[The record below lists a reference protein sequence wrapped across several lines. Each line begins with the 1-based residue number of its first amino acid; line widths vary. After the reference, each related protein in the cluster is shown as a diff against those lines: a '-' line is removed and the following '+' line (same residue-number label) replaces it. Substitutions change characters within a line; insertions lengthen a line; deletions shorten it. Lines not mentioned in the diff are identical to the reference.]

1 MTINR
6 KRIIMLV
13 TLLTIFCLCPPFALG
28 QQPTTP
34 EPQLLRTIVYN
45 GDIVSLLPELAE
57 TFNVTIGFEIDPRQP
72 KSRIKIEVRD
82 ASLHNVLNAI
92 VQSDPRYKWRENDRF
107 IEIYPVEG
115 SNPLLETVI
124 TSLQV
129 NDVDQVEAI
138 NQLMMLPEVK
148 TSMKML
154 NMRRRDIIR
163 TSAERRGKAI
173 SLGLE
178 GVTVRQALHEIV
190 KASGS
195 NFWVLQ
201 RHGNSGDFF
210 SISNSAR

>member
-1 MTINR
+1 
-6 KRIIMLV
+6 
-13 TLLTIFCLCPPFALG
+13 
-28 QQPTTP
+28 
-34 EPQLLRTIVYN
+34 
-45 GDIVSLLPELAE
+45 LLPELAE